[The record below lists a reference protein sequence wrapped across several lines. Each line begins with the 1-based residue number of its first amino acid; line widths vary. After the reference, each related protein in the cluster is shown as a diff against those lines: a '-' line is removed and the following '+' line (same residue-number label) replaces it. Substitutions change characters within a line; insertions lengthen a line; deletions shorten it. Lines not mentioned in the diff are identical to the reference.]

1 MQAGLRRARGKR
13 IQREVLPMALS
24 AKQRRLR
31 AILLLLV
38 ILWVGYHFA
47 RSITDNQRLRREIAD
62 LEAHLRVL
70 QLRGEELEKE
80 IALWRTP
87 EYVERVAR
95 EELGL
100 VKPGEV
106 VYQLSAPL
114 EGEVERDVA
123 KRSGE

>member
-1 MQAGLRRARGKR
+1 
-13 IQREVLPMALS
+13 
-24 AKQRRLR
+24 
-31 AILLLLV
+31 
-38 ILWVGYHFA
+38 
-47 RSITDNQRLRREIAD
+47 
-62 LEAHLRVL
+62 
-70 QLRGEELEKE
+70 LEKE

>member
-1 MQAGLRRARGKR
+1 
-13 IQREVLPMALS
+13 MALS